1 MAGIFTDVSSD
12 IQKLQQLKAE
22 IESVKKALK
31 SINIKVD
38 IDIAKGLEGQLKALT
53 DQYNALV
60 SRISEAEGKIL
71 LSTKR
76 INDAAE
82 KIIQA
87 QEKVAKSIG
96 ASAQPGSAGTGT
108 NTVETASIQAQA
120 KAYEELRIEIDDV
133 LGTRDANIKRMVEEM
148 NAIRLINAEINKIN
162 KLQGESS
169 SLSSGLIKSSSFYT
183 TLLRQIANRV

>member
-38 IDIAKGLEGQLKALT
+38 IDIAKGLEGQLKALI

-87 QEKVAKSIG
+87 QEKVAKSTG
-96 ASAQPGSAGTGT
+96 APAQPGSAGTGT

-120 KAYEELRIEIDDV
+120 KAYEELKIEIDDV
-133 LGTRDANIKRMVEEM
+133 LGT
-148 NAIRLINAEINKIN
+148 
-162 KLQGESS
+162 
-169 SLSSGLIKSSSFYT
+169 
-183 TLLRQIANRV
+183 

>member
-87 QEKVAKSIG
+87 QEKVA
-96 ASAQPGSAGTGT
+96 
-108 NTVETASIQAQA
+108 
-120 KAYEELRIEIDDV
+120 
-133 LGTRDANIKRMVEEM
+133 
-148 NAIRLINAEINKIN
+148 
-162 KLQGESS
+162 
-169 SLSSGLIKSSSFYT
+169 
-183 TLLRQIANRV
+183 